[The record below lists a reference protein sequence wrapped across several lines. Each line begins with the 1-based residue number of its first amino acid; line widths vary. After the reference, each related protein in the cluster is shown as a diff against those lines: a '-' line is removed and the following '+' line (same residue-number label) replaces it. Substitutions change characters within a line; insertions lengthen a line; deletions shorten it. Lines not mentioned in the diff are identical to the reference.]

1 MANKQKGKKQSNVL
15 VKKKKK
21 EEKGHIVFLL
31 FAVVMFL
38 AILVST
44 IFSDVSQIME
54 NKKETEKL
62 NTQYNELLEEEA
74 SLSSEV
80 VKLQDPEYVA
90 RYAREKFMY
99 SKDGEKILKF
109 IDEDEDSGDNEDTSG
124 E

>member
-1 MANKQKGKKQSNVL
+1 MANKKQKKKLQKKAT

-21 EEKGHIVFLL
+21 KNDSHIVFLL

-44 IFSDVSQIME
+44 IFSDVSQIMQ
-54 NKKETEKL
+54 NKEETAEL
-62 NTQYNELLEEEA
+62 EVQYTELLEEEA
-74 SLSSEV
+74 SLSSEIE
-80 VKLQDPEYVA
+80 KLQDPEYIA
-90 RYAREKFMY
+90 RYAREKYMY

-109 IDEDEDSGDNEDTSG
+109 VDGDEDSSDDDTSG